1 MLKSHITR
9 PNQVNFKKKQSNT
22 LEKYIEDCQI
32 LSLPDL
38 DQSLHIFL
46 FIADMVVIFLKKQDV
61 AVKWSHLK
69 RVDKETSSKPK

>member
-1 MLKSHITR
+1 M
-9 PNQVNFKKKQSNT
+9 NFKKKQSNT

>member
-1 MLKSHITR
+1 M
-9 PNQVNFKKKQSNT
+9 NFKKNQSNT

>member
-9 PNQVNFKKKQSNT
+9 PNQVNFKKNQSNT

>member
-9 PNQVNFKKKQSNT
+9 PNQVNLKKNQSNT

>member
-1 MLKSHITR
+1 M
-9 PNQVNFKKKQSNT
+9 NFKKNQSNT
-22 LEKYIEDCQI
+22 LERYIEDCQI
-32 LSLPDL
+32 LTLPDL

>member
-1 MLKSHITR
+1 MLKSHIIR
-9 PNQVNFKKKQSNT
+9 PNQVNFKKNQSNT